1 MKRISVVLATLIVF
15 GLLLSACGGAGGGD
29 PVSVVKDMM
38 RAVQDERFDAIADFV
53 CAAEKE
59 AITSQFDFRQAYG
72 GSAENAQKMLDAI
85 AFDLSGLT
93 YEKTSESGDKAVV
106 SVKGKLVAKVD
117 REKIKSVIADLLTA
131 EGMPTDDATVNQ
143 SIDLVAGQF
152 ESGQDISTDFD
163 LVKEGGAW
171 KICGATNQ

>member
-1 MKRISVVLATLIVF
+1 MRRLSVVLATLTVL
-15 GLLLSACGGAGGGD
+15 GLLLSACGGGAGGD
-29 PVSVVKDMM
+29 PVSIVKDMM

-53 CAAEKE
+53 CADEKE
-59 AITSQFDFRQAYG
+59 AIISQFDFRRAYG
-72 GSAENAQKMLDAI
+72 GSAENTQKMLDAI

-93 YEKTSESGDKAVV
+93 YEKTSESGDKAAV

-117 REKIKSVIADLLTA
+117 REKIKSVIADLLA
-131 EGMPTDDATVNQ
+131 AQGMPTDDATVNQ

-171 KICGATNQ
+171 KICGSTNN